1 VTNTTGGSTPAGW
14 YPVKRRTGT
23 GLAPLWIWIATI
35 VVVFIVGI
43 VWALTLVA
51 SLTSMAANLPTT

>member
-1 VTNTTGGSTPAGW
+1 MIGRFVI
-14 YPVKRRTGT
+14 VKRRTGT